1 LSQAVTSLRRDDP
14 ASLAE
19 ARAKLQGVVHAWPG
33 YLEAR
38 ATHLVAMLFQLDD
51 ARMEL
56 QRLTDETT
64 AINTQINELTEQ
76 QSQPDSQDSRDQV
89 NALVDRL
96 GELKAQID
104 PAAERTA
111 VLDGE
116 VNDAFQALQQAA
128 AVGPSPQDEIHLIR
142 AQALYFGVKGSE
154 QALALSERYRAK
166 GGQEGWG
173 DLAWAE
179 YALNARSAPD
189 TLRQAREAL
198 EVLRASD
205 PSWVRLYLLIGRLAL
220 AEEALD
226 AATTAFDSAITL
238 NPKHQTAQT
247 LLRLAEGHKKQ
258 ATADEFAP

>member
-1 LSQAVTSLRRDDP
+1 
-14 ASLAE
+14 
-19 ARAKLQGVVHAWPG
+19 
-33 YLEAR
+33 
-38 ATHLVAMLFQLDD
+38 
-51 ARMEL
+51 MEL
-56 QRLTDETT
+56 QRLTDEST

-76 QSQPDSQDSRDQV
+76 QSQPDSQDQV

-128 AVGPSPQDEIHLIR
+128 AAGLSPQDEIHLVR

-198 EVLRASD
+198 EVLRTSD
-205 PSWVRLYLLIGRLAL
+205 PSWVRLYVLIGRLAL
-220 AEEALD
+220 AEESLDTASTALE
-226 AATTAFDSAITL
+226 SAITL
-238 NPKHQTAQT
+238 NPKHQTART
-247 LLRLAEGHKKQ
+247 LLRLAEGRKKQ
-258 ATADEFAP
+258 ATADGFAP